1 MKEEKLKKFKK
12 ETIKAIKME
21 EDAGIVITSAGTGMI
36 GTEFELIMM
45 FGNLATKLYENGV
58 KRELLRDIVEA
69 STLNKQEVE
78 EKFHEAMKNIKDM
91 LTNLGEKIG
100 EKKGKKKNDKTI

>member
-21 EDAGIVITSAGTGMI
+21 EDAGIVITSAGIGMI
-36 GTEFELIMM
+36 GTEFDFIMM
-45 FGNLATKLYENGV
+45 FGRLATKLYENGV
-58 KRELLRDIVEA
+58 ERELLRDIVKT

-78 EKFHEAMKNIKDM
+78 EKFDEVMKNIEDM
-91 LTNLGEKIG
+91 LANLR

>member
-21 EDAGIVITSAGTGMI
+21 EDAGIVITSAGIGMI
-36 GTEFELIMM
+36 GTEFDFIMM
-45 FGNLATKLYENGV
+45 FGNLATKLYKNGV
-58 KRELLRDIVEA
+58 DKKLLRDIVET

-78 EKFHEAMKNIKDM
+78 EKFDEVMKNIEDM
-91 LTNLGEKIG
+91 LTNLR
-100 EKKGKKKNDKTI
+100 EKKGKKKNGK

>member
-21 EDAGIVITSAGTGMI
+21 EDAGIVITSAGIGMI
-36 GTEFELIMM
+36 GTEFDLIMM
-45 FGNLATKLYENGV
+45 FGRLATKLYENGV
-58 KRELLRDIVEA
+58 ERELLRDIVKT

-78 EKFHEAMKNIKDM
+78 EKFDEVMKNIEDM
-91 LTNLGEKIG
+91 LANLR

>member
-21 EDAGIVITSAGTGMI
+21 EDAGIVITSAGIGMI
-36 GTEFELIMM
+36 GTELELIMM
-45 FGNLATKLYENGV
+45 FGHLATKLYKNGV
-58 KRELLRDIVEA
+58 ERELLRDIVET
-69 STLNKQEVE
+69 STLNEQEVE
-78 EKFHEAMKNIKDM
+78 EKLDEVMKNIEDM
-91 LTNLGEKIG
+91 LTSLG

>member
-21 EDAGIVITSAGTGMI
+21 EDAGIVITSAGIGMI

-58 KRELLRDIVEA
+58 ERELLRNIVET
-69 STLNKQEVE
+69 STLNKQEAE
-78 EKFHEAMKNIKDM
+78 EKFDKVIDKVMKTFEDILSNSV
-91 LTNLGEKIG
+91 
-100 EKKGKKKNDKTI
+100 EKKGKKKNGK

>member
-21 EDAGIVITSAGTGMI
+21 EDAGIVITSAGIGMI

-45 FGNLATKLYENGV
+45 FGNLATKLYKNGV
-58 KRELLRDIVEA
+58 DKKLLRDIVKT
-69 STLNKQEVE
+69 STLNKQEKE
-78 EKFHEAMKNIKDM
+78 EKFDKVIEKVMKIFEDILRNS
-91 LTNLGEKIG
+91 G